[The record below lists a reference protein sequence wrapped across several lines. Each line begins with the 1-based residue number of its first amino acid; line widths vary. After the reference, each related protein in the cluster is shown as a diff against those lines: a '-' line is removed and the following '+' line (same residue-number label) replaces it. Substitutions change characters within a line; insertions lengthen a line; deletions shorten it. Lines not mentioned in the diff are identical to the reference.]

1 MQELR
6 LVGVHEDGRH
16 LLLSAAD
23 GTRFKV
29 ALNDD
34 LRVASRGR
42 RSGVGAGMPAPS
54 SAREVQALVRS
65 GLSVEEVAERAGW
78 PISKVT
84 VFAAP
89 VLAERGHVAGRA
101 AAVRLRSEDGEA
113 ERLSTRVERRLAG
126 RGVDPDEVDWDA
138 ARDDAGVWHVHIE
151 FVAGGRERRAVWRFD
166 TATEHVNAMDDEAR
180 WLSEDDDQGARV
192 QPHRFG
198 GEQVFDVEKTGGVVG
213 EDDQLLIVPA
223 PPAPR
228 GDPTDALMTAIREHS
243 HAGERGG
250 RRRSR
255 SARAKVAPVKAVPVK
270 AMAAASEA
278 EPVQAVPT
286 EAVTVEAAPVPAASA
301 EGAEA
306 VEAVN
311 AAETVDTAVPEAATT
326 GVASSEADTSEA
338 SPGEP
343 APAEVAEAETTP
355 ADVTGGADVSES
367 DRPVAAEAEPRLVGA
382 DELPF
387 EDFDS
392 DADELDATAAA
403 TPPRAD
409 GPDLAAAPSEPV
421 LETRASR
428 RAAAEAAGV
437 VPEEGVDF
445 PDSDEIPPP
454 ARGIH
459 PNDRLPDEPLADE
472 EEDDGIPP
480 ARGEAEAEAE
490 SATSEAEPSQAQAPE
505 ESPAANLE
513 VAADAPTPDA
523 PKSGPAA
530 SKRKG
535 RVGVPSWNDVMF
547 GPPRGATEKD

>member
-180 WLSEDDDQGARV
+180 WLSEDDDHGARV

-270 AMAAASEA
+270 AMAAAS
-278 EPVQAVPT
+278 
-286 EAVTVEAAPVPAASA
+286 
-301 EGAEA
+301 
-306 VEAVN
+306 

-480 ARGEAEAEAE
+480 ARTEAEAE

-513 VAADAPTPDA
+513 VAADAPTPGA

>member
-1 MQELR
+1 
-6 LVGVHEDGRH
+6 
-16 LLLSAAD
+16 
-23 GTRFKV
+23 
-29 ALNDD
+29 
-34 LRVASRGR
+34 
-42 RSGVGAGMPAPS
+42 
-54 SAREVQALVRS
+54 
-65 GLSVEEVAERAGW
+65 
-78 PISKVT
+78 
-84 VFAAP
+84 
-89 VLAERGHVAGRA
+89 
-101 AAVRLRSEDGEA
+101 
-113 ERLSTRVERRLAG
+113 
-126 RGVDPDEVDWDA
+126 
-138 ARDDAGVWHVHIE
+138 
-151 FVAGGRERRAVWRFD
+151 
-166 TATEHVNAMDDEAR
+166 MDDEAR
-180 WLSEDDDQGARV
+180 WLSEDDDHGARV

-355 ADVTGGADVSES
+355 
-367 DRPVAAEAEPRLVGA
+367 VAAEAEPRLVGA

-392 DADELDATAAA
+392 DTDELDATAAA

-409 GPDLAAAPSEPV
+409 GPDLAAAAPEPV
-421 LETRASR
+421 LETRASP

-480 ARGEAEAEAE
+480 ARTEAE